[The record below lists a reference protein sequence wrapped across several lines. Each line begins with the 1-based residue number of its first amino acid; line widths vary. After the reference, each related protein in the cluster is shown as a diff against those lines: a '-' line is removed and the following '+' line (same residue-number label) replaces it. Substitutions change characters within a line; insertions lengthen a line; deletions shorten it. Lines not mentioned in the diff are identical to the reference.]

1 MLGLLTSLKKTLINS
16 LSFRFSVTT
25 GDQIFK
31 VAWSKSISNTIL
43 GGTLWLAASLSEQG
57 DGLSLAHKTDAAT
70 SFLHP
75 PPSHTI
81 PGAHTGQGHAH
92 THTRTHARTALVEP
106 PLLQPRAV
114 RPEGRNTATAL
125 RFWILLIP
133 TKGKEDHSQ
142 LMRTFLP
149 TPAGSSHSLLR
160 LPEQGASMRILVP
173 DLSLACLVAVNK
185 SLSLSEPSF
194 PHLLQ
199 EGVGLVDPRSPFQCS
214 LWERTPFI
222 WQSFLQGH
230 VTSLALIFR
239 PSICISFSCVYMPY
253 RPS

>member
-1 MLGLLTSLKKTLINS
+1 M
-16 LSFRFSVTT
+16 
-25 GDQIFK
+25 
-31 VAWSKSISNTIL
+31 AWSKSISNTLL

-75 PPSHTI
+75 PPSHSI
-81 PGAHTGQGHAH
+81 PGAHTGQGH
-92 THTRTHARTALVEP
+92 TRTHARTHRTGGAAP
-106 PLLQPRAV
+106 PAAQSSAPRGQKHCNCS
-114 RPEGRNTATAL
+114 P
-125 RFWILLIP
+125 ILDSVDS

-149 TPAGSSHSLLR
+149 TPAGSSHSLLV